1 MANFRYRDNV
11 RGGISFTVKNKV
23 VFLDKRIQ
31 TSPLRKEIWNFAEAF
46 RDLYLSYVESF
57 QGLERP
63 IALKRKAFEE
73 LKKTGNYDEVIA
85 EIRPVRVKSK
95 ESNSV
100 VVPEGDEGSLEELQ
114 DSEGFSFGEFCGET
128 LNLTV

>member
-1 MANFRYRDNV
+1 M
-11 RGGISFTVKNKV
+11 S
-23 VFLDKRIQ
+23 
-31 TSPLRKEIWNFAEAF
+31 WEA
-46 RDLYLSYVESF
+46 L
-57 QGLERP
+57 
-63 IALKRKAFEE
+63 EE